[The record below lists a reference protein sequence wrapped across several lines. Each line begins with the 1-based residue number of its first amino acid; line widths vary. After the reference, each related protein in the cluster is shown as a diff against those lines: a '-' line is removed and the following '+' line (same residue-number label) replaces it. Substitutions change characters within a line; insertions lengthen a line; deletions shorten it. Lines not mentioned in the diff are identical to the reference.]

1 MAVISKT
8 IIQAFIQKHP
18 DAENAMEK
26 WYGDTKGATWKNFSE
41 VKRTFNAADSVGND
55 RYVFDIKGISTVWSP

>member
-1 MAVISKT
+1 MVVISKT
-8 IIQAFIQKHP
+8 IIQTFIQKHP

-41 VKRTFNAADSVGND
+41 VKRTFNAADSVGN
-55 RYVFDIKGISTVWSP
+55 RYVLISKGTSIVWSP

>member
-1 MAVISKT
+1 
-8 IIQAFIQKHP
+8 
-18 DAENAMEK
+18 MEK
-26 WYGDTKGATWKNFSE
+26 MYSDTKGATWKNFSE

>member
-41 VKRTFNAADSVGND
+41 VKRTFNAADS
-55 RYVFDIKGISTVWSP
+55 F